1 MNHLTEKEYR
11 KYLVMLIPLVW
22 KILPLYE
29 EKNEHLVDYIDSIC
43 TEIKGLKKII
53 GELPS
58 SIWHDRTLAILE
70 QLKEEVLLEQH
81 RKIKKETFKITNMI
95 DKQIS
100 ELKGADS
107 E

>member
-1 MNHLTEKEYR
+1 MSQLSKYEYLQ
-11 KYLVMLIPLVW
+11 YLMTLIPLVW

-53 GELPS
+53 GNLPS
-58 SIWHDRTLAILE
+58 QVWHDRTLAILE
-70 QLKEEVLLEQH
+70 QLKEEVLIEQH
-81 RKIKKETFKITNMI
+81 KKIKKETFKITNMI
-95 DKQIS
+95 DRQIS
-100 ELKGADS
+100 ELKG

>member
-1 MNHLTEKEYR
+1 MSHLNEHEYR
-11 KYLVMLIPLVW
+11 QYLMTLIPLVW

-53 GELPS
+53 GNMPS
-58 SIWHDRTLAILE
+58 KVWHDRSLAILE
-70 QLKEEVLLEQH
+70 QLKEEVLIEQH
-81 RKIKKETFKITNMI
+81 KKIKKETFKITNMI

-100 ELKGADS
+100 ELKG